1 MEQIIFVTDEH
12 TKTPEEVAGVLSF
25 QGSFTLKRSRRNYM
39 NSQNLLGLEFDLMSP
54 FGVWIT

>member
-25 QGSFTLKRSRRNYM
+25 QGSFTLKRSRRNYHEY
-39 NSQNLLGLEFDLMSP
+39 SKSAGLEFDLMSP
-54 FGVWIT
+54 FGDWIT